1 LEITMHTTPTAIDTD
16 YQHFI
21 AELTAL
27 TRQYG
32 IAIQSVGGVVIADA
46 PGAFGEVTY
55 RADIGSGD
63 LYPQFPK
70 E

>member
-1 LEITMHTTPTAIDTD
+1 MCTAPTAEQTD

-21 AELTAL
+21 TELTAL
-27 TRQYG
+27 TRKYG
-32 IAIQSVGGVVIADA
+32 VAIQSVGGVVIADT
-46 PGAFGEVTY
+46 PGAFGEVYY

-70 E
+70 D